1 MSKNECVKVDTK
13 TLELIKLEE
22 KQMKMVDMALSKIN

>member
-22 KQMKMVDMALSKIN
+22 KQMKMIDQELAKIN